1 MVRIVKMHF
10 TMLSS
15 LVTLAVLLGTS
26 VAMGLSQGN
35 LRRDLKL
42 AAEMG
47 MDPDMILRG
56 GRTGHAIAHA
66 IEISS
71 LTPEYVEVCVL
82 FLSWVTGHH

>member
-1 MVRIVKMHF
+1 MHF
-10 TMLSS
+10 AMLSS
-15 LVTLAVLLGTS
+15 LVTLAVLSGTS

-56 GRTGHAIAHA
+56 GRTVHAISHA

-82 FLSWVTGHH
+82 FLIWVTEHH